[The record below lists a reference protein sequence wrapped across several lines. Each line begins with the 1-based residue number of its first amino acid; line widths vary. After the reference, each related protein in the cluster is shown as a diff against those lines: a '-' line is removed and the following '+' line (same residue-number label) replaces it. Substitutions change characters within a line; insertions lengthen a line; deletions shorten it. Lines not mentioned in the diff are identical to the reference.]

1 MSTVLTSTVALA
13 LKETL
18 EEIITDDPGGA
29 QKRVMFTKW
38 CKEQSMSDAYEDDV
52 EYAGPGYASEVS
64 EAAPIPLGS
73 ITEGATTRYIARKFG
88 LKLAVS
94 EEAVEDGKY
103 SSVINA
109 AKRLAYSLWDTA
121 DLDAT
126 LMFVRATTAGY
137 VYGDGTTLASTTHT
151 LPGGGTF
158 SNTLATAMSP
168 SRAAM
173 ITVTSAIKTLPGH
186 NGIRRGYTPS
196 AIVCP
201 VEQWAVWKAITGS
214 EKAPE
219 AGEFNQI
226 NVVYDMDLK
235 VYPLPKW
242 SNTTTNWGVITDA
255 DNGFNFRWKR
265 RPRNKAWVENGEEVM
280 LYAISARW
288 ARGNSDP
295 GRSFYFSNA

>member
-1 MSTVLTSTVALA
+1 MTVLTSSIALS

-29 QKRVMFTKW
+29 QKRVMFKKW

-52 EYAGPGYASEVS
+52 EYAGPGYASEVA
-64 EAAPIPLGS
+64 EASPIPLGS
-73 ITEGATTRYIARKFG
+73 ITEGAVTRYIARKFG

-103 SSVINA
+103 SSVIDA

-126 LMFVRATTAGY
+126 LMLVRATTSGY
-137 VYGDGTTLASTTHT
+137 VYGDGVTLASSSHT

-158 SNTLATAMSP
+158 SNTLATPMSP

-173 ITVTSAIKTLPGH
+173 ITITSAIKTLPGH
-186 NGIRRGYTPS
+186 NGIRRGYSPK

-201 VEQWAVWKAITGS
+201 VEQWATWKAIVGS

-226 NVVYDMDLK
+226 NVVYDMGLD
-235 VYPLPKW
+235 VHPLPKW
-242 SNTTTNWGVITDA
+242 SNTTTNFGVLTDA

-265 RPRNKAWVENGEEVM
+265 RPRNKAWVENSEEVM

>member
-1 MSTVLTSTVALA
+1 MTVLTSAIALS

-18 EEIITDDPGGA
+18 DEIITDDPGGSK
-29 QKRVMFTKW
+29 KRAMFLKW
-38 CKEQSMSDAYEDDV
+38 CNEKSMSDAYEDDV

-73 ITEGATTRYIARKFG
+73 ITEGAVTRYLARKFG
-88 LKLAVS
+88 LRLAIS

-103 SSVINA
+103 SSVIDA
-109 AKRLAYSLWDTA
+109 AKRLTYSLWDTA

-126 LMFVRATTAGY
+126 LMLIRATTSGY
-137 VYGDGTTLASTTHT
+137 VYGDGVTLASSSHT
-151 LPGGGTF
+151 LAGGGTF
-158 SNTLATAMSP
+158 SNTLATPMSP

-173 ITVTSAIKTLPGH
+173 ITVTSAIKVLPGH
-186 NGIRRGYTPS
+186 NGIRRGYAPK

-201 VEQWAVWKAITGS
+201 VEQWEMWKVITGS
-214 EKAPE
+214 QKAPE
-219 AGEFNQI
+219 AGQFNAI
-226 NVVYDMDLK
+226 NVVNDMDLQ
-235 VYPLPKW
+235 VLPLPKW

-265 RPRNKAWVENGEEVM
+265 RPRSKTWVENSEEVM
-280 LYAISARW
+280 LHAISARW

-295 GRSFYFSNA
+295 GRSFYFSNS

>member
-1 MSTVLTSTVALA
+1 MTVLTSAIALS

-18 EEIITDDPGGA
+18 DEIITDDPGGA
-29 QKRVMFTKW
+29 KKRVMFSKW
-38 CKEQSMSDAYEDDV
+38 CKEKTMSDAYEDDV
-52 EYAGPGYASEVS
+52 EYAGPGYASEVA
-64 EAAPIPLGS
+64 EATPIPLGS
-73 ITEGATTRYIARKFG
+73 ITEGAVTRYLARKFG
-88 LKLAVS
+88 LKLAIS

-103 SSVINA
+103 SDVINA
-109 AKRLAYSLWDTA
+109 AARLTYSLWDTA

-126 LMFVRATTAGY
+126 LMLVRATTAGY
-137 VYGDGTTLASTTHT
+137 TYGDGVTLASSSHT
-151 LPGGGTF
+151 LAAGGTF
-158 SNTLATAMSP
+158 SNTLATPMSP

-173 ITVTSAIKTLPGH
+173 ITVTSAIKALPGH
-186 NGIRRGYTPS
+186 NGIRRGYTPKCV
-196 AIVCP
+196 VCP
-201 VEQWAVWKAITGS
+201 IEQWATWKAIVGS

-226 NVVYDMDLK
+226 NVVYDMDLD

-265 RPRNKAWVENGEEVM
+265 RPRSKTWVENSEEVM
-280 LYAISARW
+280 LHSITARW
-288 ARGNSDP
+288 SRGNSDT

>member
-1 MSTVLTSTVALA
+1 MTVLTSSIALS

-18 EEIITDDPGGA
+18 DEIITDDPGGSK
-29 QKRVMFTKW
+29 KRAMFLKW
-38 CKEQSMSDAYEDDV
+38 CTEKSMSDAYEDDV

-73 ITEGATTRYIARKFG
+73 ITEGAVTRYLARKFG
-88 LKLAVS
+88 LRLAIS

-103 SSVINA
+103 SSVIDA
-109 AKRLAYSLWDTA
+109 AKRLTYSLWDTA

-126 LMFVRATTAGY
+126 LMLVRATTSGY
-137 VYGDGTTLASTTHT
+137 TYGDGVVLASSSHTLA
-151 LPGGGTF
+151 GGGTF
-158 SNTLATAMSP
+158 SNTLATPMSP

-186 NGIRRGYTPS
+186 NGIRRGYSPK

-201 VEQWAVWKAITGS
+201 VEQWATWKAIVGS

-226 NVVYDMDLK
+226 NVVHEMDLQ

-242 SNTTTNWGVITDA
+242 SNTTTNWGVLTDA

-265 RPRNKAWVENGEEVM
+265 RPRSKTWVENSEEVM
-280 LYAISARW
+280 THAISARW

-295 GRSFYFSNA
+295 GRSFYFSNS